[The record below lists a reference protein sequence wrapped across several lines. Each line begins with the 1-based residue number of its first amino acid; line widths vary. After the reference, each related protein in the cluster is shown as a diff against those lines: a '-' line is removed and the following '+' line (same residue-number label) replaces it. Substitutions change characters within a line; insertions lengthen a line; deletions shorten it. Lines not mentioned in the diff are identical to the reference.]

1 MKDLINFI
9 KLSIKGFPI
18 GVLAGVSDM
27 GSMFLMGKF
36 TNLNITY
43 QVYISSFLGMIV
55 SFIGN
60 YLWTFSHGKN
70 PSSGKVKF
78 LKFIISHITFTFIC
92 SEITIALIN
101 SFNKLISTY
110 KDKNN
115 KLINLISDNNK
126 LNNTSNAL
134 VKGSVNGIFYFV
146 NIFIMKFIF

>member
-9 KLSIKGFPI
+9 KLCIKGSPI
-18 GVLAGVSDM
+18 GILAGVSDM
-27 GSMFLMGKF
+27 GSMLLMGKF
-36 TNLNITY
+36 TNLNINY

-60 YLWTFSHGKN
+60 YLWTFSHSKN
-70 PSSGKVKF
+70 PSSRKVKF

-92 SEITIALIN
+92 SEITIAIIN
-101 SFNKLISTY
+101 SLNKLIAT
-110 KDKNN
+110 KNNNN
-115 KLINLISDNNK
+115 KLINLISDKNK

-146 NIFIMKFIF
+146 NIFVMKFIF